1 MTTSHTDFITAR
13 AYAVF
18 VSDMSCHTE
27 VTDAVTSAA
36 IQRAIRAFGGTDG
49 CAAVAASEYGEHP
62 DTASQRMRWAR
73 SMVTAL
79 YSSAPYPAGAPHG
92 AKARYLSEVASMSLA
107 AQQS

>member
-1 MTTSHTDFITAR
+1 MTGHADFITVH

-49 CAAVAASEYGEHP
+49 CAAAAAREYGEHP
-62 DTASQRMRWAR
+62 ETASERMRWAR
-73 SMVTAL
+73 SIVTAI
-79 YSSAPYPAGAPHG
+79 YCSAPTHRAHRTQP
-92 AKARYLSEVASMSLA
+92 MSLA
-107 AQQS
+107 YVKSPPISLAGNQF